1 MNNHSSTALAD
12 DEFLCALKRRLES
25 CKAFIF
31 DFYGTLVEI
40 DYEPPQMWET
50 LTKMG
55 YQSHPELQ
63 AMFEA
68 DGFDGCL
75 TPSICCTPNYD
86 EWKRANL
93 RQFVTLSGV
102 PQALVETIISRLLE
116 IERQATKKAAPG
128 AISII
133 KLLRSYDKKI
143 GLCSN
148 WDFRIQPFLDQAGL
162 PEFDAITVSAEIGAR
177 KPHILMFRDI
187 CAKLDIQPDQAAFI
201 GDNWATDIRGAL
213 RAGLLPVWIRHDQP
227 PGPLNNQVMEFD
239 SLLDFEAQCE
249 KSFSS
254 EKSLTRA

>member
-1 MNNHSSTALAD
+1 MDNHSSSAVAN
-12 DEFLCALKRRLES
+12 DEFLCSLKRRLVS

-31 DFYGTLVEI
+31 DFYGTLVEM

-63 AMFEA
+63 ATFEA

-75 TPSICCTPNYD
+75 TPSSFSSPNYE
-86 EWKRANL
+86 EWKRDNL
-93 RQFVTLSGV
+93 RQFVMLCGV
-102 PQALVETIISRLLE
+102 PRELVETVISRLLE
-116 IERQATKKAAPG
+116 IESQATKKAAPG
-128 AISII
+128 AISLL

-148 WDFRIQPFLDQAGL
+148 WDFGIQPFLDQAGL

-187 CAKLDIQPDQAAFI
+187 CAKLEIQPDEAAFI
-201 GDNWATDIRGAL
+201 GDNWAADVRGAL
-213 RAGLLPVWIRHDQP
+213 RAGLLPVWIRHDQL
-227 PGPLNNQVMEFD
+227 PGPLNNQVIEFD
-239 SLLDFEAQCE
+239 SLVDFEAECE
-249 KSFSS
+249 KIFSS
-254 EKSLTRA
+254 EQSLTRV